1 MNNKLL
7 DIKNLSVRFRTDEGD
22 FYAVDD
28 VSFHINKGEIV
39 GLVGESGCGK
49 SVTALSILR
58 LIPFPLGI
66 IEEGEIFFKGEDI
79 LALKPEAVQK
89 IRGQA
94 ISMIFQEPLA
104 ALSPLQR
111 IGQQMIEALQLH
123 PEALP
128 GMQDSTAGDA
138 GGPHPMVSGNVI
150 RKLLGRSGA
159 RTKLPRQQAWK
170 IAETWLEKVRISD
183 AAERMFSYPFQL
195 SGGMQQ
201 RIMIAMALMLG
212 PDLIIADEP
221 TTALDVTIQA
231 QIFQLIREVRQEQTS
246 ILLITHDMGVIW
258 DMCDRVLVM
267 YASSIV
273 EEGTVVDIFTHP
285 AHPYTRGLLRSIPKL
300 SGKTEELATIPGN
313 VPSPLDY
320 PKGCRF
326 QDRCEHAFVRCKEE
340 KPEFITVGDNHRSA
354 CFIAEQIMN
363 G

>member
-1 MNNKLL
+1 MTNKLL
-7 DIKNLSVRFRTDEGD
+7 DINNLFVRFKTDEGD
-22 FYAVDD
+22 FYAVVD
-28 VSFHINKGEIV
+28 VSFHIDKGEIV

-58 LIPFPLGI
+58 LIPFPLGT
-66 IEEGEIFFKGEDI
+66 IEKGEILFKGEDI
-79 LALKPEAVQK
+79 LALTPEAVQK

-111 IGQQMIEALQLH
+111 IGQQMAEALQLH
-123 PEALP
+123 PESLP
-128 GMQDSTAGDA
+128 VLEETAGFEEKENRAID
-138 GGPHPMVSGNVI
+138 SGNRI

-159 RTKLPRQQAWK
+159 GKKLSRQEAWK

-231 QIFQLIREVRQEQTS
+231 QVFELIREVRQEQTS

-267 YASSIV
+267 YASNIV
-273 EEGTVVDIFTHP
+273 EEGMVADIFTRP
-285 AHPYTRGLLRSIPKL
+285 AHPYTRGLLQSIPKL
-300 SGKTEELATIPGN
+300 SGKTEALATIPGS

-326 QDRCEHAFVRCKEE
+326 QDRCEHVFSRCKEE
-340 KPEFITVGDNHRSA
+340 KPGFVTIGSNHRSA
-354 CFIAEQIMN
+354 CFIAEQIAK